1 VLKQQ
6 TFNMDLIEKLKLKA
20 KKNPKR
26 IIFPEGE
33 DRRIIK
39 AVKQML
45 EDKTTHPILLG
56 SERFIKELCQEED
69 VNPDKIEIINPLC
82 SDNLKDY
89 LRKYIDLVK
98 PDAAII
104 DDIKKH
110 LTSPLYYG
118 AIMVEIKEADGL
130 IAGAINTSPE
140 VIKTYLRI
148 IRPSFNISTVSSFF
162 VMVVP
167 NCNYGNNGVFIF
179 ADAGIIPDP
188 TPSQLADIAI
198 SSAHSAQSLLSYEPK
213 VAMLSFSTKGSSHA
227 PMVNK
232 VIEATEIVKE
242 KAPDL
247 MVDGELQIDAALVPE
262 VAAIKAPQ
270 SKVAGYANV
279 LIFPDL
285 NAGNI
290 TYKAV
295 ERLAKAQA
303 WGPLFQGLSRP
314 ASDLS
319 RGCSVSDIVNTTIF
333 VVLQAQL
340 MDSCSF

>member
-1 VLKQQ
+1 MAL
-6 TFNMDLIEKLKLKA
+6 FEELKLKA

-26 IIFPEGE
+26 IVFPEGE

-39 AVKQML
+39 AARQLL
-45 EDKTTHPILLG
+45 EEKIAYPILLG
-56 SERFIKELCQEED
+56 NGRVIKELCQNEN
-69 VNPDKIEIINPLC
+69 VKPDRVEVIDPSCL
-82 SDNLKDY
+82 DNLEDY
-89 LRKYIDLVK
+89 IEKYIDLVK
-98 PDAAII
+98 PNTTII
-104 DDIKKH
+104 ADIKRH
-110 LTSPLYYG
+110 LTQPLYYG
-118 AIMVEIKEADGL
+118 AVMVKIKEVDGL
-130 IAGAINTSPE
+130 VAGAVNTSSE
-140 VIKTYLRI
+140 VIRTCVKI
-148 IRPSFNISTVSSFF
+148 IRPFSDIATVSSFF
-162 VMVVP
+162 VMFIP
-167 NCNYGNNGVFIF
+167 DCNYGNNGVFIF
-179 ADAGIIPDP
+179 ADAGVIPNP
-188 TPSQLADIAI
+188 TPSQLADVAI

-319 RGCSVSDIVNTTIF
+319 RGCSISDIVNTTIF